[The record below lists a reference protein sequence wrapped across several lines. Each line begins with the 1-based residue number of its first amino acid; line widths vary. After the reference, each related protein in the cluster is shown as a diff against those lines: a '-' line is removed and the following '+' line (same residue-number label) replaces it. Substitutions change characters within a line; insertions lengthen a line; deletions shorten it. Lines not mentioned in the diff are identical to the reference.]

1 MSDSP
6 RPVQRRKK
14 RDSTLQ
20 AVDLL
25 NGLMDTN
32 TQRTASRANR
42 PGPATPHP
50 SRRLT
55 YSVRRDAT
63 DMIDGFGPVSQTV
76 PQRPRHAHPIEVTPR
91 RSLRFSEP
99 VPDESTRDGS
109 DQILQP
115 PKSPESEHESG
126 DQSDEPS
133 EVQSLEKAEEGFGDD
148 THIISPRPSAE
159 TPAEDYSL
167 SDAERD
173 NEGGHIS
180 SKSDEEMLDGED
192 LASEVELFSNN
203 DGDAQQSTGQPTP
216 SPSSSQETPGRKP
229 KTLSGSDIASE
240 PTLVETNEDTSNNP
254 WRDAPEQPADRRD
267 SSRSDASST
276 QRFSTIAVEISTTT
290 PLSSNIS
297 KTVDHQAGGPSR
309 DNETRT
315 PNQEANIVSTT
326 QDEDPP
332 YQPSEASSSSVP
344 SPEPSSSEDDLQHHS
359 AEASPRSSDPPRQST
374 KRRHSTTSS
383 QGTAGENNIQPE
395 HPTSTAR
402 QQTSSFVPRES
413 PADNPQPSR
422 DANHRGEQHATEFA
436 SQGAI
441 ARSATQDGPTQENP
455 DQQSHGAERPE
466 DSAWFKEAYELDG
479 QGSNWKKLVQSMCPR
494 NIASNDE
501 KVDFDFEP
509 LKHKISSLI
518 QVYKGII
525 EYLVSDIGPPEY
537 DVRNCSAT
545 LDAVDKQGRRHLEKA
560 YTLSTQGDEVGG
572 RTLVEE
578 FEIQIFPLLV
588 RLVLVCFEAYY
599 VDHRLFP
606 EAYGHFQHAMRVLLG
621 RCNQIGGLV
630 RGKYVAYR
638 AVSPGLRLPLKR
650 LLESLENGRLQKG
663 HRRKDVEVDRHAKVP
678 TKTAKQGQSKPTKP
692 TTPAQAWT
700 DEEGYALVE
709 CLQRFQGKFQAR
721 LLGRKE
727 GASRH
732 AHKMHLGPDRYH
744 RICEFYHDGIGQRG
758 EREVRKQSERLYH
771 QILPQIR
778 EMARRGEDHWDWGW
792 LLKVVE

>member
-6 RPVQRRKK
+6 RPVQRRRK

-32 TQRTASRANR
+32 TQRTASGANR
-42 PGPATPHP
+42 PGPATPRP

-63 DMIDGFGPVSQTV
+63 DMIDEVGPVSQTV

-91 RSLRFSEP
+91 RSLRFSKP
-99 VPDESTRDGS
+99 VPDGSTGDGS
-109 DQILQP
+109 DQMLQP
-115 PKSPESEHESG
+115 PKSPESKHESG
-126 DQSDEPS
+126 DQSDEPG
-133 EVQSLEKAEEGFGDD
+133 EVQSLEKAEEGLGDN
-148 THIISPRPSAE
+148 THVISPRPSSE
-159 TPAEDYSL
+159 EYSS

-173 NEGGHIS
+173 NEGDHIS
-180 SKSDEEMLDGED
+180 SQNDEEMLDGED

-203 DGDAQQSTGQPTP
+203 DGDAHQSTGRP
-216 SPSSSQETPGRKP
+216 SPPPSSSQETPGRKP
-229 KTLSGSDIASE
+229 KTQPGSDIASE
-240 PTLVETNEDTSNNP
+240 PTLVASNEDTSNDQ
-254 WRDAPEQPADRRD
+254 WRDASEQPADRRD
-267 SSRSDASST
+267 SSRSDASAT
-276 QRFSTIAVEISTTT
+276 KRLPTIAVEISTAT

-297 KTVDHQAGGPSR
+297 KTVDHQADGPSR

-315 PNQEANIVSTT
+315 LEQEANVVGTT
-326 QDEDPP
+326 QHNDPP

-344 SPEPSSSEDDLQHHS
+344 SPEPSSSKDDLQHHS

-383 QGTAGENNIQPE
+383 QGTARVQNIEPE
-395 HPTSTAR
+395 HSTSTAR
-402 QQTSSFVPRES
+402 QQASSFIPRES
-413 PADNPQPSR
+413 PADDPQRSR
-422 DANHRGEQHATEFA
+422 EANHRGERHATEVA
-436 SQGAI
+436 SPGAI

-466 DSAWFKEAYELDG
+466 DSAWFKEASELDS
-479 QGSNWKKLVQSMCPR
+479 QGSNWKKVIQSMHPR
-494 NIASNDE
+494 NIAFNVK
-501 KVDFDFEP
+501 KVDVEFEP
-509 LKHKISSLI
+509 LKCELSSLI
-518 QVYKGII
+518 QAYKGII
-525 EYLVSDIGPPEY
+525 EYLASDIGPPEY
-537 DVRNCSAT
+537 DVRSCSEMLET
-545 LDAVDKQGRRHLEKA
+545 VDRQGRRQLEKA

-572 RTLVEE
+572 RALVEE

-630 RGKYVAYR
+630 RGKYVACR

-650 LLESLENGRLQKG
+650 LLESLENGRLKKG
-663 HRRKDVEVDRHAKVP
+663 HRRNDVEVDRHAKAP
-678 TKTAKQGQSKPTKP
+678 TRTAKQGQSKPTKP

-709 CLQRFQGKFQAR
+709 GLQRFQGKFQAH

-727 GASRH
+727 GAARH
-732 AHKMHLGPDRYH
+732 AHKMHLGPDRYYQ
-744 RICEFYHDGIGQRG
+744 ICEFYHDGIGQRG
-758 EREVRKQSERLYH
+758 EREVREQSERLYH
-771 QILPQIR
+771 QMLPQIR

-792 LLKVVE
+792 LLKVE

>member
-6 RPVQRRKK
+6 QPVQRRRK

-91 RSLRFSEP
+91 RSLRFLEP
-99 VPDESTRDGS
+99 VPDGSTQDGS
-109 DQILQP
+109 DQMLQP

-126 DQSDEPS
+126 NQSDEPG

-148 THIISPRPSAE
+148 THVIPPRPSAE
-159 TPAEDYSL
+159 TSAEDYSS

-173 NEGGHIS
+173 NEGDHIS
-180 SKSDEEMLDGED
+180 SQSDEEMLDGED

-203 DGDAQQSTGQPTP
+203 AGDAHQSTGRPSP

-229 KTLSGSDIASE
+229 KTQSGSDIVSE
-240 PTLVETNEDTSNNP
+240 ATLVESNEDTSNDQ
-254 WRDAPEQPADRRD
+254 WRDASQQPADRRD
-267 SSRSDASST
+267 SSRSDASAT
-276 QRFSTIAVEISTTT
+276 KRLPTIAVEISTAT

-297 KTVDHQAGGPSR
+297 KTVDHQADGPSR

-315 PNQEANIVSTT
+315 LEQEANIVGTT

-332 YQPSEASSSSVP
+332 YQPLEASSSSVP
-344 SPEPSSSEDDLQHHS
+344 FPEPNSSQDDPQHHP
-359 AEASPRSSDPPRQST
+359 AEASPRSESDPSRQST

-383 QGTAGENNIQPE
+383 QGTARENNIQPE

-402 QQTSSFVPRES
+402 QQASSFIPRES
-413 PADNPQPSR
+413 PADNPQRSC
-422 DANHRGEQHATEFA
+422 DADHRGERHATEYA

-455 DQQSHGAERPE
+455 DQRSHGAERPE
-466 DSAWFKEAYELDG
+466 DSAWFKEASELDG
-479 QGSNWKKLVQSMCPR
+479 QASNWKKLIQSMHPR
-494 NIASNDE
+494 NIAFNVRE
-501 KVDFDFEP
+501 VDIDFEP
-509 LKHKISSLI
+509 LKRELSSLI
-518 QVYKGII
+518 QAYKGII
-525 EYLVSDIGPPEY
+525 EYLASDFGPPEF
-537 DVRNCSAT
+537 DVRSCSAT
-545 LDAVDKQGRRHLEKA
+545 LETVDRQGRRQLEKA

-572 RTLVEE
+572 GALVEE

-630 RGKYVAYR
+630 RGKYVACR

-650 LLESLENGRLQKG
+650 LLESLENGRLKKG
-663 HRRKDVEVDRHAKVP
+663 HRRKDVEVDRHAKPP
-678 TKTAKQGQSKPTKP
+678 TKTAKQGQSKPPKP

-709 CLQRFQGKFQAR
+709 GLQRFQG
-721 LLGRKE
+721 
-727 GASRH
+727 
-732 AHKMHLGPDRYH
+732 PDRYY

-771 QILPQIR
+771 QMLPQIR
-778 EMARRGEDHWDWGW
+778 EMAQRGEDQWDWGGC
-792 LLKVVE
+792 

>member
-6 RPVQRRKK
+6 RPVQRRRK

-63 DMIDGFGPVSQTV
+63 DMIDEFGPVSQTV
-76 PQRPRHAHPIEVTPR
+76 PQRPRHAHRIEVTPR

-99 VPDESTRDGS
+99 MPDGSTQDGS
-109 DQILQP
+109 DQMLQP
-115 PKSPESEHESG
+115 PKSPESEQESG
-126 DQSDEPS
+126 DQSDEPG

-148 THIISPRPSAE
+148 THVIPPRPSAE
-159 TPAEDYSL
+159 TPAEDYSS

-173 NEGGHIS
+173 NEGDHIS
-180 SKSDEEMLDGED
+180 SQSDEEMLDGED

-203 DGDAQQSTGQPTP
+203 DGDAHQSTGRPTP
-216 SPSSSQETPGRKP
+216 SPSSSQETPDRKP
-229 KTLSGSDIASE
+229 KTQSGSVTTSG
-240 PTLVETNEDTSNNP
+240 PTLIESNEDTSNDQ
-254 WRDAPEQPADRRD
+254 WRDAPKQPADRRD

-276 QRFSTIAVEISTTT
+276 KRFPTIAVEVTAATS
-290 PLSSNIS
+290 LSSDIS
-297 KTVDHQAGGPSR
+297 KTVDHRAGGPSR
-309 DNETRT
+309 DDETRT
-315 PNQEANIVSTT
+315 LDQEANIVGTT
-326 QDEDPP
+326 QHEDPP

-344 SPEPSSSEDDLQHHS
+344 SPEPSSSEDDIQHHS

-383 QGTAGENNIQPE
+383 QGTARVKNIQPE

-402 QQTSSFVPRES
+402 QQASSES

-441 ARSATQDGPTQENP
+441 ARSATQDGPSQENP
-455 DQQSHGAERPE
+455 DQRSHGAERLE
-466 DSAWFKEAYELDG
+466 DSAWFKEASEFDG
-479 QGSNWKKLVQSMCPR
+479 QGSNWKKLIQSMHPR
-494 NIASNDE
+494 NIALNV
-501 KVDFDFEP
+501 KKFDIEFEP
-509 LKHKISSLI
+509 LKRELSSLI
-518 QVYKGII
+518 QAYKGII
-525 EYLVSDIGPPEY
+525 EYLASDIGPPEY
-537 DVRNCSAT
+537 DVRSCSAT
-545 LDAVDKQGRRHLEKA
+545 LETVDRQGRCQLEKA

-572 RTLVEE
+572 GTLVEE

-606 EAYGHFQHAMRVLLG
+606 EAYGHFQRAMRVLLG

-630 RGKYVAYR
+630 RGKYVACR

-650 LLESLENGRLQKG
+650 LLESLENGRLKKG
-663 HRRKDVEVDRHAKVP
+663 QKDVEVGRHAKAP
-678 TKTAKQGQSKPTKP
+678 TKTVKRGQSKPTKP
-692 TTPAQAWT
+692 TTPAEAWT

-709 CLQRFQGKFQAR
+709 GLQRFQGKFQAR

-727 GASRH
+727 GAARH
-732 AHKMHLGPDRYH
+732 AHQMHLGPDRYYQ
-744 RICEFYHDGIGQRG
+744 ICEFYHDGIGQRG

-771 QILPQIR
+771 QMLPQIR
-778 EMARRGEDHWDWGW
+778 EMARRGEDHWDWRW